1 MMGAAH
7 PATAEVGPQDPAHMT
22 ADLGYCESPA
32 WIPCGEDRMLGV
44 LCEPAAGPV
53 APRAVLIVVGG
64 PQYRVGSHRQFLRL
78 ARRLARGG
86 YVSLRFDYR
95 GMGDSEGAARTFEAI
110 GDDIDAA
117 IAFLRGRSGVRSIVV
132 WGLCDAASAALMFCA
147 GNPHVGGLV
156 LLNPWARSDTTLA
169 TARLKHYYGQ
179 RLLEIDFWRRLLSA
193 RFDWRASLRG
203 LGDSLRRAL
212 DRSERP
218 PEDAFQARMA
228 TGWRSFRG
236 PILLVLSGR
245 DLTAK
250 EFLEHAAADSRWRGL
265 LARPNVT
272 RVELPA
278 ADHTFSRATWHAWLE
293 ERTLEWLDGM
303 ATGSER

>member
-7 PATAEVGPQDPAHMT
+7 PVTAEVEPQDPAHMT
-22 ADLGYCESPA
+22 ADLGYRESPA
-32 WIPCGEDRMLGV
+32 WIPCGPDRMLGV
-44 LCEPAAGPV
+44 LCEPAAEPI

-64 PQYRVGSHRQFLRL
+64 PQYRVGSHRQFVRL
-78 ARRLARGG
+78 ARRLARSG

-117 IAFLRGRSGVRSIVV
+117 IAFLRGCSGVRSIVV

-147 GNPHVGGLV
+147 GNPHIGGLV
-156 LLNPWARSDTTLA
+156 VLNPWARSESTLA
-169 TARLKHYYGQ
+169 TARLKHYYGR
-179 RLLEIDFWRRLLSA
+179 RLLEADFWHRLLRA

-203 LGDSLRRAL
+203 LGESVRHAL
-212 DRSERP
+212 GRSGQPSEIS
-218 PEDAFQARMA
+218 FQARMA
-228 TGWRSFRG
+228 AGWRGFRG
-236 PILLVLSGR
+236 SILLVLSGR

-250 EFLEHAAADSRWRGL
+250 EFLDHAASDPRWRGL
-265 LARPNVT
+265 LARPNVS

-278 ADHTFSRATWHAWLE
+278 ADHTFSNEAWHAWLE
-293 ERTLEWLDGM
+293 EQTLGWLDRT